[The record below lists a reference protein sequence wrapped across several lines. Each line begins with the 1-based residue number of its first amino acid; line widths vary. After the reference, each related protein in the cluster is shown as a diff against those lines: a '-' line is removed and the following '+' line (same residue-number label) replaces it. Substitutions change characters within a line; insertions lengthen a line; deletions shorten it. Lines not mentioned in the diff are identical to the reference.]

1 MKNLAPLRQSE
12 KTYRR
17 AGSAHSASSAGPD
30 AMARLR
36 FAH

>member
-1 MKNLAPLRQSE
+1 MKTLAPRRQSE

-17 AGSAHSASSAGPD
+17 AGSAHSVSNAGPD